1 LFEMSKLKQIYN
13 KLCKHFGPQYWWP
26 GDSPFEVVVG
36 AILTQSC
43 NWQNVELA
51 ISNLK
56 KEKILSIKEL
66 YNVKT
71 SKLQKL
77 VKPSGYFRA
86 KAKKLKAFVYHLI
99 KYHKGSLK
107 IMFKQ
112 PLSKLR
118 EELLSIHGIGPETA
132 DSILLYAAE
141 KPSFVVDAYTIRIG
155 QRLKLFK
162 RSKYNE
168 VKEFF
173 ESNLQKDVKLFNE
186 FHALLVALGK
196 DYCKKSRPKCD
207 ICPLLKICQ

>member
-1 LFEMSKLKQIYN
+1 MSKLKQIYN

>member
-1 LFEMSKLKQIYN
+1 MSKLKQIYN

-86 KAKKLKAFVYHLI
+86 KAKKLKAFVSHLI

-112 PLSKLR
+112 PLPKLR
-118 EELLSIHGIGPETA
+118 DELLSIHGIGPETA

-173 ESNLQKDVKLFNE
+173 ESNLTKKVQLFNE
-186 FHALLVALGK
+186 FHALFVALGK

-207 ICPLLKICQ
+207 ICPLLKTCQK